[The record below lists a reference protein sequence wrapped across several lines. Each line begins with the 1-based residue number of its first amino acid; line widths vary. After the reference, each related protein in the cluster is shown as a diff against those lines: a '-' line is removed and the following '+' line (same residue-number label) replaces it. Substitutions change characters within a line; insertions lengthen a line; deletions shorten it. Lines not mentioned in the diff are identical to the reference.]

1 MKSKLRKLEEYIK
14 AEKNFAKITNTAET
28 SGLNA
33 LLVDI
38 STNQK
43 SQQHT
48 MMTASASR
56 RRAWYARAAISSPG
70 LGVRTALREVCG
82 NRQLRSRREASAFPL
97 PPDLG
102 ERVLLRG

>member
-14 AEKNFAKITNTAET
+14 AEKNFAKIANTAET

-48 MMTASASR
+48 M
-56 RRAWYARAAISSPG
+56 
-70 LGVRTALREVCG
+70 L
-82 NRQLRSRREASAFPL
+82 Q
-97 PPDLG
+97 
-102 ERVLLRG
+102 